1 MSWLEDDADIFR
13 DDKFMKKKVIIVYNI
28 DKYQR
33 QRQRQRQRQWTKIK
47 TKTKSKTKIKISL
60 L

>member
-1 MSWLEDDADIFR
+1 MSWLEDDADRFC
-13 DDKFMKKKVIIVYNI
+13 DDKSMKKKVIIVYYI
-28 DKYQR
+28 DKY